1 MSTRDKTSLQEAVR
15 ASPLAVGLSQ
25 QQVEILA
32 GLVERETFAA
42 GEVLAREGTVD
53 DRLVVVVDGT
63 LDVVRHRGTPQ
74 ETALAALRTGDLAH
88 ELGFLDGAPR
98 FATLVATGATQVLL
112 VPRGSLESLIE
123 KEPRVLYAVMRA
135 ILRTTHALQTR
146 LSMQASE
153 LMNYVAKQHGR
164 Y

>member
-1 MSTRDKTSLQEAVR
+1 MNAPAIPIPEALR
-15 ASPLAVGLSQ
+15 NGPLGAELSPG
-25 QQVEILA
+25 QVEVLS
-32 GLVERETFAA
+32 GLVSSQALAA
-42 GEVLAREGTVD
+42 GGVLAREGTVD
-53 DRLVVVVDGT
+53 DRLVVVVAGA
-63 LDVVRHRGTPQ
+63 LDVVRHRDTPQ
-74 ETALAALRTGDLAH
+74 ETVLATLRPGDLAH

-98 FATLVATGATQVLL
+98 FATLVATGATQILL
-112 VPRGSLESLIE
+112 LPRESLESLVE
-123 KEPRVLYAVMRA
+123 TEPRVLYAVMRA

>member
-1 MSTRDKTSLQEAVR
+1 MNAPAISIPEALR
-15 ASPLAVGLSQ
+15 NGPLGAELSPLQIDVLS
-25 QQVEILA
+25 
-32 GLVERETFAA
+32 GLVSSQALAA

-53 DRLVVVVDGT
+53 DRLVIVVAGS
-63 LDVVRHRGTPQ
+63 LDVVRHRDTPQ
-74 ETALAALRTGDLAH
+74 ETVLATLRPGDLAH